1 MEWVFILSCV
11 LGLLVF
17 LAILQQVWL
26 AYQGRGIRGPGLVPP
41 FVGNIVAMIM
51 TPWNFYIQQEK
62 LGKLSWNSFLGL
74 YVRCSFMPCCACAGP
89 TNDRLSL
96 RRSHMLLHMDSQL
109 ATRSMHARADLH
121 S

>member
-74 YVRCSFMPCCACAGP
+74 YVPLFVHAVLCVCVS
-89 TNDRLSL
+89 D
-96 RRSHMLLHMDSQL
+96 QL
-109 ATRSMHARADLH
+109 PLEFTTVAYARPH
-121 S
+121 G